1 MSNEVRTSML
11 IWEPYRSDAFN
22 YLCVLGRVQARH
34 VSVTSFPYRL
44 DVLKFFYDG
53 DSPPMTAMTT
63 NNNNWSMC
71 SYWEHA

>member
-11 IWEPYRSDAFN
+11 IWEPYKSDAFN
-22 YLCVLGRVQARH
+22 YLYVLGRVHARQ

-53 DSPPMTAMTT
+53 DSPPMMWVIAT
-63 NNNNWSMC
+63 NNKWSLC